1 MRHNAT
7 LLDFVGGDDILYL
20 GKSNRNYWIGLRKN
34 ASNFVEVPRNMT
46 DHLVFTAQ
54 AKVKS
59 KRLPEN
65 DVSSYHR
72 RLPSICVRRRKGGKI
87 PSYNTFAE

>member
-20 GKSNRNYWIGLRKN
+20 GKSNLNYWIGLRKN

-46 DHLVFTAQ
+46 DQLVFTVQ
-54 AKVKS
+54 AKFKS
-59 KRLPEN
+59 KKFPEKG
-65 DVSSYHR
+65 VSSYYR

-87 PSYNTFAE
+87 PSYKTFAG